1 MKLEKV
7 PFFDLALQMAHNV
20 DGIIQGLKNV
30 LISLIEEGESDRSS
44 GLGFGLALANEAGA
58 HLTLQV
64 ASVRFEVPTSVS
76 SEVAEAIFEEENRQL
91 RARGE
96 KLALR
101 AQQEAISFGVSC
113 SIKTPQ
119 LTYDDLR
126 ESLIGLARVHDLCVF
141 DAEES
146 ILNIGS
152 GLINSVLIESGRPIL
167 VVPPGREIFA
177 AQRIMVAWDG
187 SAQAARAVSNGLPFL
202 RAAEMV
208 EVVSVL
214 GEKDLSRSVPG
225 AELAPHLL
233 HHGVN
238 VQVKNRPVTAN
249 GDVAATLRDQAGIS
263 RADMIVMGGFGHS
276 RWREWVFGGVTQ
288 SLLRN
293 SPVPLLMSH

>member
-1 MKLEKV
+1 M
-7 PFFDLALQMAHNV
+7 
-20 DGIIQGLKNV
+20 IQGLKNV

-76 SEVAEAIFEEENRQL
+76 SEVAEAIFEEDNCRL

-119 LTYDDLR
+119 LTYDDL
-126 ESLIGLARVHDLCVF
+126 
-141 DAEES
+141 
-146 ILNIGS
+146 
-152 GLINSVLIESGRPIL
+152 
-167 VVPPGREIFA
+167 A

-214 GEKDLSRSVPG
+214 GEEDLSRSVPG